1 MQNEDGASFAPS
13 FWGLRMP
20 IPTFQGL
27 LRPTLE
33 LLSDRAVWRLPDLE
47 ERLASMLGVTNE
59 EREVLLPSGAM
70 PMFYNRVGW
79 AKWHL
84 DRAKLVESV
93 RRGSYRITD
102 RGLAVLSDAPALID
116 KKYLEQFVEAEPGK
130 PVAVTA
136 LDVDI
141 DGNSPQAAAMGPEE
155 LMDSASKALQA
166 QVAAELLTR
175 VKSESPVFFERL
187 VVRLLLQMGYGGS
200 RQEAGKAVGRSGDGG
215 IDGIINEDRLG
226 LDAVYIQAKR
236 WEGTVGRPEVM
247 KFVGALAGQRA
258 SKGVFIST
266 SAYTREA
273 REYAAQ
279 SQYRVVLIDGE
290 RLAQL
295 MIEYNLGV
303 SVTATYE
310 VKRIDN
316 DFFVDD

>member
-1 MQNEDGASFAPS
+1 
-13 FWGLRMP
+13 MP
-20 IPTFQGL
+20 IPPFQTL

-33 LLSDRAVWRLPDLE
+33 LLADKAVWRLRELE
-47 ERLASMLGVTNE
+47 EKLAQRLGVTNE
-59 EREVLLPSGAM
+59 EREILLPSGAM

-84 DRAKLVESV
+84 DKAKLVETV
-93 RRGSYRITD
+93 NRGSYRITD
-102 RGLAVLSDAPALID
+102 RGLSVLAQAPAVID
-116 KKYLEQFVEAEPGK
+116 KRFLDQFVEAPLLKGARGSMVGGADADIEGDAAPD
-130 PVAVTA
+130 VA
-136 LDVDI
+136 L
-141 DGNSPQAAAMGPEE
+141 SSEE
-155 LMDSASKALQA
+155 LMESASKALQA
-166 QVAAELLTR
+166 MVATELVAR
-175 VKSESPVFFERL
+175 IKAESPAFFERL
-187 VVRLLLQMGYGGS
+187 VVKLLLKMGYGGS
-200 RQEAGKAVGRSGDGG
+200 RQEAGRAVGRSGDGG

-236 WEGTVGRPEVM
+236 WEGIVGRPEIM

-266 SAYTREA
+266 SSYTQEA

-279 SQYRVVLIDGE
+279 SQYKVVLIDGE

-303 SVTATYE
+303 SVAAVYE

-316 DFFVDD
+316 DFFADE